1 MKKLMIL
8 KLRKIE
14 EIVAEKKEALKD
26 KGKKEEGL
34 KDKGKEEGEEGLNDK
49 GRNVFGV
56 DFKEE

>member
-26 KGKKEEGL
+26 KGKEEEGL
-34 KDKGKEEGEEGLNDK
+34 KDQGKEEEGLNDK
-49 GRNVFGV
+49 GKNVFGV

>member
-26 KGKKEEGL
+26 KGKEEEGL
-34 KDKGKEEGEEGLNDK
+34 KDKGK
-49 GRNVFGV
+49 NVFGV